1 MQVHVGDDDTAVEAA
16 VGDSLVI
23 ALPENGTTGYQWT
36 VSATGDAVVVD
47 TDELAPPESAAPGA
61 AGRRLVTLRAA
72 QAGNAV
78 VTMRLERPWETL
90 AAKQRRLAVTVHAS
104 PAGGP

>member
-36 VSATGDAVVVD
+36 VSASGDAVVVD
-47 TDELAPPESAAPGA
+47 TDEFRPPESAAPGA
-61 AGRRLVTLRAA
+61 AGHRLVTLRATR
-72 QAGNAV
+72 AGNAV
-78 VTMRLERPWETL
+78 VTCASSGRG
-90 AAKQRRLAVTVHAS
+90 RRWPRS
-104 PAGGP
+104 DGG

>member
-36 VSATGDAVVVD
+36 VSAAGDAVVVE
-47 TDELAPPESAAPGA
+47 TDEFAPPGSAAPGA
-61 AGRRLVTLRAA
+61 AGQRLVTLRATRT
-72 QAGNAV
+72 GTAV
-78 VTMRLERPWETL
+78 VDMRLERPWEAL
-90 AAKQRRLAVTVHAS
+90 ATRRRRLRVTIRGSATS
-104 PAGGP
+104 GT